1 MQRFSTCNLKVGMT
15 LACNIYNADGKMLLS
30 AGTVLNQTYIMKLKS
45 LSIPGVYVH
54 LGDKDFDVE
63 LPEEILSEE
72 TKILVTKNLF
82 RTFQKCQLTNNL
94 DVEKVQ
100 ETTQTIIE
108 NLLQNKNSVHQL
120 TDVRRYD
127 NYTFYH
133 SISVCALATMLGI
146 LRGYTPKRLSEV
158 SIGALLHDVGKVK
171 ISPNILNK
179 PGKLTGEEMQVM
191 KTHSE
196 EGFQLLRKNREL
208 SVVPMHVAYQH
219 HEKFDGTGYPRG
231 LKGNSIHEYA
241 RIVAIADVY
250 DALTSDR
257 AYKKACH
264 PYEAYKIM
272 IEMVNHHFDP
282 ELLEL
287 FFNHVAVFPVGT
299 TVRLNDGSYA
309 IVTEIRTRETF
320 TPTVKFLADENYNKI
335 TGDVC
340 INLAKQSRFF
350 ITDILNDVEVFELL
364 DRTKQIR
371 FA

>member
-1 MQRFSTCNLKVGMT
+1 MT
-15 LACNIYNADGKMLLS
+15 LARNIYNVDGKMLL
-30 AGTVLNQTYIMKLKS
+30 AVGTVLDQQYIMKLKN

-54 LGDKDFDVE
+54 LGDQDFDVE
-63 LPEEILSEE
+63 LPEEVLSEE
-72 TKILVTKNLF
+72 TKILATKNLF

-94 DVEKVQ
+94 DVKKVQ
-100 ETTQTIIE
+100 KTTQTIIE
-108 NLLQNKNSVHQL
+108 NLLQNKNNVHQL

-146 LRGYTPKRLSEV
+146 LRGYSPKRLSEV

-179 PGKLTGEEMQVM
+179 PEKLTDEEMQVM

-196 EGFQLLRKNREL
+196 EGFKTLRKNREL

-231 LKGNSIHEYA
+231 LKGDSIHEYA

-272 IEMVNHHFDP
+272 IEMVNSHFDP
-282 ELLEL
+282 ELFEL

-299 TVRLNDGSYA
+299 TVMLNDGGYA
-309 IVTEIRTRETF
+309 IVIEIKNGETF
-320 TPTVKFLADENYNKI
+320 TPKVKFLADSNYNKVS
-335 TGDVC
+335 GEVC
-340 INLAKQSRFF
+340 VDLAKQNRFF
-350 ITDILNDVEVFELL
+350 ITDVLNDVEVFDLL
-364 DRTKQIR
+364 DRTQHVR